1 MPWWCGLPD
10 LPRGAQGALDGS
22 GWGIQ
27 GRSERSGEHDAG
39 CRAAATSPSAGRTL
53 LVSERIVAIDEIA
66 VMFVAG
72 DRARPIPEQAPL
84 AFATLE
90 GKLTTLRGRRFY
102 GVVVDAQYRACVA
115 IRPEDYAIA
124 LPHPTWVI
132 PGGKFARQKLTH
144 WEQHLH
150 LIGQTMLQMRERA
163 DFDASRYCIEYYR
176 SRRELLLM
184 VPVL

>member
-1 MPWWCGLPD
+1 MT
-10 LPRGAQGALDGS
+10 QGVA
-22 GWGIQ
+22 
-27 GRSERSGEHDAG
+27 RAG
-39 CRAAATSPSAGRTL
+39 PASLGKGRTL
-53 LVSERIVAIDEIA
+53 LVSESIVVIGEIA

-72 DRARPIPEQAPL
+72 DGATSIPEQAPL

-115 IRPEDYAIA
+115 IKPEDYAAA

-132 PGGKFARQKLTH
+132 PGGKFARRKLTH

-150 LIGQTMLQMRERA
+150 LIGQTILQMRERA

-176 SRRELLLM
+176 SQRELLLM
-184 VPVL
+184 APVL